1 MSVSDIFIYLTLLV
15 GCLVK
20 VLELGLADIPR
31 PEVVVI
37 PAAFN
42 TDSLKENIPPI
53 PYCPPPPK
61 RKDAWVIWLLETTI
75 LIVPPLPI
83 PVYVKS
89 VIS

>member
-42 TDSLKENIPPI
+42 TASLKENIPPV

-61 RKDAWVIWLLETTI
+61 RKDA
-75 LIVPPLPI
+75 
-83 PVYVKS
+83 
-89 VIS
+89 